1 MSFSEHHAIA
11 PGEMQAPRTRS
22 LRRLAEALAV
32 YALWVCAT
40 YVLEGLPGTLARPEA
55 AGLRLAYAL
64 LANLGVGIV
73 LSLCLIRRHLRDAAL
88 GAADYGLGGA
98 ARTSASVAGAA
109 LVGYALFRLS
119 HPQQV
124 DAIVLLNAFAQVW
137 AVSAA
142 EIMVCWALVG
152 ETLRSAL
159 SAWSRAGAVLLAAA
173 TASVLFGVYHFAH
186 SPPFNEIR
194 MVLFLTAVGFATS
207 LWWFASRD
215 LYGTVVFH
223 NFLGVT
229 GVLAAL
235 EAAGKVPER
244 AEPSVALLATAA
256 LVTAAI
262 AWPGVRWRKARKA
275 HA

>member
-1 MSFSEHHAIA
+1 M
-11 PGEMQAPRTRS
+11 
-22 LRRLAEALAV
+22 
-32 YALWVCAT
+32 
-40 YVLEGLPGTLARPEA
+40 LEGLPGTLARPEA

-119 HPQQV
+119 HPQPV

-152 ETLRSAL
+152 ATLRSAL
-159 SAWSRAGAVLLAAA
+159 RPWSRAGAVLLAAA
-173 TASVLFGVYHFAH
+173 AASVLFGVYHFAH

-244 AEPSVALLATAA
+244 AEPALPLIATAA

-262 AWPGVRWRKARKA
+262 AWPGVRWRKKRKA